1 MEAAGV
7 QLKLFLQ
14 PLTDIHLHSHLDFEI
29 SPNGDIRYV
38 YLFLVIAFIV
48 LMLACINFMNLST
61 ARSEYRSKEI
71 GMRKVVGA
79 NRGELIGQFLG
90 ESTLLASIAIVIAG
104 VMVEI
109 LLPSFEAFVERDLVV
124 DYLKSRDTLLVLIGS
139 FVVCRR
145 AIRKLSGT
153 VSVLRFQPV
162 LVRSGGVDGRR
173 IQKKSSLA
181 KDAHVVVQFSV
192 STILIVGT
200 GVVDDQA
207 ELHSKQAS
215 WDFSNDHVIIVP
227 YGNSAM

>member
-38 YLFLVIAFIV
+38 NLFLVIAFIV

-61 ARSEYRSKEI
+61 ARLEYRSMEI

-109 LLPSFEAFVERDLVV
+109 LLPSFEAFVERDL
-124 DYLKSRDTLLVLIGS
+124 
-139 FVVCRR
+139 
-145 AIRKLSGT
+145 
-153 VSVLRFQPV
+153 
-162 LVRSGGVDGRR
+162 GR
-173 IQKKSSLA
+173 
-181 KDAHVVVQFSV
+181 
-192 STILIVGT
+192 
-200 GVVDDQA
+200 
-207 ELHSKQAS
+207 
-215 WDFSNDHVIIVP
+215 
-227 YGNSAM
+227 